1 MAKKK
6 KGVFILNRKDWN
18 RIRKMDHCQMTLW
31 AESIYKSGFRD
42 GNEAAEGLTLDEMKD
57 VILSVKGIGEKR
69 AVAIAE
75 ALQVA
80 LNDRKDGNEN
90 EKI

>member
-1 MAKKK
+1 MARNK

-18 RIRKMDHCQMTLW
+18 RIRKMDHVQMTLW

-42 GNEAAEGLTLDEMKD
+42 GGEAAEGLTLDEMKN
-57 VILSVKGIGEKR
+57 VILTVKGIGEKR

-75 ALQVA
+75 ALQAA
-80 LNDRKDGNEN
+80 LNDRKEG
-90 EKI
+90 

>member
-1 MAKKK
+1 MARNK

-18 RIRKMDHCQMTLW
+18 RVRKMDHCQMTLW

-42 GNEAAEGLTLDEMKD
+42 GNESADGLTIDEMKN

-69 AVAIAE
+69 AVTIAE
-75 ALQVA
+75 ALQAA
-80 LNDRKDGNEN
+80 LNDRKDGNGN
-90 EKI
+90 E

>member
-1 MAKKK
+1 MAKNK

-42 GNEAAEGLTLDEMKD
+42 GSEATEGLTLDEMKE

-75 ALQVA
+75 ALHSA
-80 LNDRKDGNEN
+80 LSDRKEG
-90 EKI
+90 

>member
-1 MAKKK
+1 MARKK

-18 RIRKMDHCQMTLW
+18 RIRKMDHMQMTLW

-42 GNEAAEGLTLDEMKD
+42 GSEATEGLTLDEMKE

-75 ALQVA
+75 ALQSA
-80 LNDRKDGNEN
+80 LSDRKEG
-90 EKI
+90 

>member
-1 MAKKK
+1 MARNK

-18 RIRKMDHCQMTLW
+18 RVRKMDHCQMTLW

-42 GNEAAEGLTLDEMKD
+42 GNESAYGLTIDEMKN
-57 VILSVKGIGEKR
+57 VILSVKGIGEKM
-69 AVAIAE
+69 AVTIAE

-80 LNDRKDGNEN
+80 LNDRKDGTEN
-90 EKI
+90 E